1 MIKQFK
7 YNNITWVDLNSPT
20 SEEIGAIS
28 KEFGI
33 HPVAA
38 GELQDASLKSKV
50 DVYDD
55 FIYLVLRLPNHANSL
70 NSEIFDGHDATEID
84 FIIGKDFLVTTTY
97 EQVDSMQEF
106 GKILEASNLLTKSK
120 KEVHAGYLFYHIIK
134 HLYRSLEKNLEFINQ
149 NLKKAET
156 KIFTGNEKEMV
167 MVLATINKKLLDFRG
182 TLKSHQG
189 VLTSLETAGKDF
201 FGEKFYFHLQAIT
214 SEFGKVWYALE
225 NSREF
230 FNELRQTNE
239 SLLQIKTNEVTK
251 TFTMLAFITFPLTL
265 IITILSLRTDGTPLV
280 DLQYGFWY
288 ISSLVVALI
297 LFILAYFKHKR
308 WL

>member
-7 YNNITWVDLNSPT
+7 YNNITWVDLTSPT
-20 SEEIGAIS
+20 AEEIGAIS
-28 KEFGI
+28 KEFNI

-38 GELQDASLKSKV
+38 GELRDVSRRSKV
-50 DVYDD
+50 DIYDE
-55 FIYLVLRLPNHANSL
+55 FIYLVLHLPNHTNSL
-70 NSEIFDGHDATEID
+70 DVDTNDGHDAIEID
-84 FIIGKDFLVTTTY
+84 FIVGKDFLVTTSY
-97 EQVDSMQEF
+97 ENIDSMQEF
-106 GKILEASNLLTKSK
+106 GKMLEASNLLAKSK
-120 KEVHAGYLFYHIIK
+120 KETHAGYLFYYIIK
-134 HLYRSLEKNLEFINQ
+134 HLYQSLEKNLEFITS

-156 KIFTGNEKEMV
+156 KIFNGNEKEMV
-167 MVLATINKKLLDFRG
+167 MVLARINKKLLDFRG

-201 FGEKFYFHLQAIT
+201 FGEKFNFHLQAIS

-239 SLLQIKTNEVTK
+239 SLLQIKTNESTK

-265 IITILSLRTDGTPLV
+265 LVTIFGLRADGTPLI
-280 DLQYGFWY
+280 DLPYGFWY
-288 ISSLVVALI
+288 ISGLVVALVF
-297 LFILAYFKHKR
+297 FILAYYKHKR
-308 WL
+308 WM

>member
-7 YNNITWVDLNSPT
+7 YKNITWVDLTSPT
-20 SEEIGAIS
+20 AEEIQGIS
-28 KEFGI
+28 QEFNI

-38 GELQDASLKSKV
+38 GELRDISHRSKV

-55 FIYLVLRLPNHANSL
+55 FIYLVLHLPNHANTL
-70 NSEIFDGHDATEID
+70 ESEVFDGHDAVEID
-84 FIIGKDFLVTTTY
+84 FIIGKNFLVTTTY
-97 EQVDSMQEF
+97 EAIDSMQEF
-106 GKILEASNLLTKSK
+106 GKILETSNLLTKNK
-120 KEVHAGYLFYHIIK
+120 KETHAGYLFYYIMK
-134 HLYRSLEKNLEFINQ
+134 HLYQSLERNLDFITH

-156 KIFTGNEKEMV
+156 KIFSGNEKEMV

-189 VLTSLETAGKDF
+189 VLLSLEMAGKEF
-201 FGEKFYFHLQAIT
+201 FGEKFHFELQSIT

-239 SLLQIKTNEVTK
+239 SLLQIKTNDATK

-265 IITILSLRTDGTPLV
+265 LITILGLRADGTPLIN
-280 DLQYGFWY
+280 LPYAFWY
-288 ISSLVVALI
+288 ISGLIVALI
-297 LFILAYFKHKR
+297 LFILAYYKHKR
-308 WL
+308 WM